1 MIVLGLI
8 LIIVAAAAVLFA
20 VIATGTLTA
29 SPLSAVGITVSVTP
43 LTMFIAGALALL
55 LVVLGLALIGRGTKR
70 SVHTRREL
78 RHLRKER
85 ANQPAAAGAGAGG
98 TTPTDDGER
107 GAPCSRPGP
116 GGPRRRPRPGA
127 TRHRRRRTREPAA
140 GQRVPPSSPLS
151 SLDEPAPR
159 PPALTRHGSDPA

>member
-8 LIIVAAAAVLFA
+8 LILVAAAAVLFA

-43 LTMFIAGALALL
+43 LTMFIAGAIALL
-55 LVVLGLALIGRGTKR
+55 LVVLGLALLSRGTKR

-98 TTPTDDGER
+98 TTRTDTGNEGRRAADRTPEDR
-107 GAPCSRPGP
+107 GAGL
-116 GGPRRRPRPGA
+116 GQERRGTA
-127 TRHRRRRTREPAA
+127 ADAA
-140 GQRVPPSSPLS
+140 GDQPRGNEYP
-151 SLDEPAPR
+151 PAPR
-159 PPALTRHGSDPA
+159 